1 MTNRRIRSNKYSAV
15 HKWIQNHYG
24 RADHCEKDPSHVS
37 SVYEWAN
44 KDHKYT
50 RDLTCWMQ
58 LCPKCH
64 REYDKRQYIFRRANK
79 NNETSGIKGVYPSGK
94 RWMARVKVNYK
105 NLYLGL
111 FDTIQEAE
119 TMVRNIERKIY
130 AEEK

>member
-1 MTNRRIRSNKYSAV
+1 
-15 HKWIQNHYG
+15 
-24 RADHCEKDPSHVS
+24 
-37 SVYEWAN
+37 
-44 KDHKYT
+44 
-50 RDLTCWMQ
+50 MQ